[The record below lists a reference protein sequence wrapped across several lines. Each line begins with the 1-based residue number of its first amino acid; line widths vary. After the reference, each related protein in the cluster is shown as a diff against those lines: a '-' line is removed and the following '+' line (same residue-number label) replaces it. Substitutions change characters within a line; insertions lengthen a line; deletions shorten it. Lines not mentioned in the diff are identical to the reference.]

1 MKAELLVVCI
11 TKGKEINEQAL
22 FRLYANEARVLG
34 GFVLSYCVHLP
45 VLISRLP
52 TRPQRFRRIIL
63 KTLKHNCALFIL
75 MKKWKEYVIFMDMR
89 E

>member
-11 TKGKEINEQAL
+11 TKGKEINEQAH
-22 FRLYANEARVLG
+22 FQLYANEARVLG
-34 GFVLSYCVHLP
+34 GFVESSCVHFL
-45 VLISRLP
+45 LSRLP
-52 TRPQRFRRIIL
+52 ARPQRFRRIIL
-63 KTLKHNCALFIL
+63 KTLKNNCDLFIL